1 MKTTYKPGSVWD
13 NHSSRCVVT
22 NALKRPTRTQRER
35 TPVEFLFGLAPDGV
49 YPATH
54 CYQGRGALLPHHFTL
69 TRRRY
74 IFCGTFRG
82 LTPPRHYLAS
92 RSMEPGLSSRLAAS
106 DCPVVFGADNGS
118 VAVFI
123 QELNAFKQVAAIAA
137 GDLGRHFRGL

>member
-1 MKTTYKPGSVWD
+1 MKTTYKPGSVVD
-13 NHSSRCVVT
+13 NHSSRHAVT
-22 NALKRPTRTQRER
+22 NVLKQPTRTQRER
-35 TPVEFLFGLAPDGV
+35 TPIGFLFGLAPDGV

-106 DCPVVFGADNGS
+106 DCPVVFAADDGS
-118 VAVFI
+118 VVAFI
-123 QELNAFKQVAAIAA
+123 QGFNPLKEIPA
-137 GDLGRHFRGL
+137 